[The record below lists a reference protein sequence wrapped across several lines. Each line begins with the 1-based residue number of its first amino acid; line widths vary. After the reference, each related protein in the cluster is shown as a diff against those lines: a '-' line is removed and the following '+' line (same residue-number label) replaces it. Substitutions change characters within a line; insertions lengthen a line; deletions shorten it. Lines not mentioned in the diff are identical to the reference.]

1 MIKLYK
7 ISILT
12 IAFICGILISEFFIL
27 PKIITFS
34 LLPISILACIICK
47 NLTIQSIFIL
57 INFLSLGHIS
67 LTFEKEKILTHKQDL
82 NCVAYIAQIVDEEKN
97 VANIVS
103 VKNKC
108 WKKLKIN
115 ERIKLKTTE
124 KFLYGD
130 LILVQGNPR
139 KINSKRNPFCFDY
152 KKFLQSQNINYQQNL
167 CICERIGNVPENYFL
182 SKLKLYRE
190 KLRNNLQKYIK
201 DEQAR
206 GIISAMLLGL
216 KKDLGKNIQNI
227 YSTTGVIHVLAV
239 SGLHVG
245 IIFLFINFLLQ
256 FFFKKGTKNIIKLLL
271 TLFFL
276 WFYVGIT
283 GFSPSVLRATLM
295 FSIMLLC
302 DFFSFKN
309 QIQSSISISALL
321 LLLFDPKI
329 IYNLG
334 FQLSYSAVIG
344 IVLFQKKIKDLLHI
358 KNRILKYCWDISSV
372 TLSAQIFTLPL
383 ILYYFKKFP
392 TYFIFSNLIIIP
404 MSSCFVILGLIVILL
419 SPINFLHKVSS
430 YILNFVLV
438 TVNKVITLIA
448 NLPKSS
454 IQTIEIDFFD
464 VIFLYSFIFCLL
476 FFLSN
481 EKFLRLFFITCLI
494 LIGKNFY
501 QDYSLRKQNIL
512 IFYNVKPYWALSF
525 IKGKRAVVIADK
537 KMETLDYIIDN
548 QIKPSLEHYKIVNVE
563 YKFYDDDIRM
573 FELDQNKIC
582 VVSRNFKNFLPCAL
596 DFNFDFLLNNSF
608 LDDISDKIRSKEVI
622 NYSITPKIFKLDKLK
637 Y

>member
-34 LLPISILACIICK
+34 LLSISILACIICK
-47 NLTIQSIFIL
+47 NLTIQSVFIL

-67 LTFEKEKILTHKQDL
+67 ITSEKEKILKHKQDL
-82 NCVAYIAQIVDEEKN
+82 HCVAYIAQIVDEEKN

-103 VKNKC
+103 VKNKY
-108 WKKLKIN
+108 WEKLKIN

-124 KFLYGD
+124 KFIYGD

-139 KINSKRNPFCFDY
+139 KISSKLNPFCFDY
-152 KKFLQSQNINYQQNL
+152 KKFLQSQNINYQHNL
-167 CICERIGNVPENYFL
+167 CLYERIGNVPENYFL

-239 SGLHVG
+239 SGMHVG

-256 FFFKKGTKNIIKLLL
+256 FFFKKGQKNIIKLLL
-271 TLFFL
+271 TLLFL
-276 WFYVGIT
+276 WFYAGIT

-454 IQTIEIDFFD
+454 IQTIEIDFLD
-464 VIFLYSFIFCLL
+464 VIFLYSLIFCLL

-525 IKGKRAVVIADK
+525 IKGKRSVVIADK

-582 VVSRNFKNFLPCAL
+582 VVSRNFKNFLPSTL